1 MGMRFSDMKTSALQL
16 NALYEQLET
25 RKYGRAWT
33 VQELALGFM
42 GDVGDLAKLVQA
54 HAGVRDIEDCQDKL
68 AHELSDCLWS
78 ILVLADKCGV
88 DLEAAFVSNTA
99 QIAAH
104 VASQL
109 EAHPDAVGAGA
120 DPGNGAA
127 TTQGVRVSL
136 TDLEVAFMLKDSAPG
151 ENEVYIDLVTGA
163 THVRSPYADDEPPL
177 PDDIDDDTR
186 YVELP
191 DKRELDLGRDLV
203 FDFVDK
209 IAPHLADAV
218 LAAFGR
224 RGAYRAFKAILERH
238 GLLGTWD
245 AFEDEATK
253 TALTGWAQA
262 HGFTVVTGEG
272 D

>member
-1 MGMRFSDMKTSALQL
+1 MHLGDLQKSALQL
-16 NALYEQLET
+16 NALYEQLQT

-54 HAGVRDIEDCQDKL
+54 HAGVRDIEDFQAKL

-88 DLEAAFVSNTA
+88 DLEAAFARNTA

-104 VASQL
+104 VAGAL
-109 EAHPDAVGAGA
+109 EAQPDAGDA
-120 DPGNGAA
+120 DPGSGAA
-127 TTQGVRVSL
+127 TRPGVQVSL
-136 TDLEVAFMLKDSAPG
+136 ADLEDAFMLKDASPT
-151 ENEVYIDLVTGA
+151 ENEVFLDLVTGA

-186 YVELP
+186 YVAFP
-191 DKRELDLGRDLV
+191 DKRELDLGRPLV
-203 FDFVDK
+203 FEFVDE
-209 IAPHLADAV
+209 IAPHLAEAV
-218 LAAFGR
+218 HAAFAR
-224 RGAYRAFKAILERH
+224 RGAYRTFKNLLERH
-238 GLLGTWD
+238 DLLDRWHAYED
-245 AFEDEATK
+245 AATK
-253 TALTGWAQA
+253 AALTRWAQDF
-262 HGFTVVTGEG
+262 GITVTTGEP